1 MKRFLKH
8 ALCILILCIPLL
20 LASCT
25 GEGGEEPITDEQ
37 GLIYTLLS
45 DGTYSVSAPNDL
57 TATRVVIPA
66 EMQGRA
72 VTEIAPNAFSA
83 VEKYLDVTDIVIPSS
98 ILRIGNGAFTD
109 LDTLKCVYINDL
121 AAWCTIEFGNLFSNP
136 LSYSDELYLDG
147 ELLCD
152 LAIPDGVERISAY
165 AFAYFAGISSLTVP
179 DSVTYI
185 GDCAFIGSK
194 GLTLVT
200 VGSGLL
206 SAGSHVFSGCTSIT
220 DFICTSDVDLKEGL
234 DLMETV
240 KFNKNSTRVIGH
252 AGLASLATANT
263 REAFLYAARRSY
275 YGIETDIRKTADG
288 HFVCFHDPNLM
299 DYAGLDITVEG
310 STLAELR
317 EVTLFDARK
326 SGTTER
332 GLKIPTLEEYVE
344 ICKEYGKECI
354 IELKP
359 RFAREDVI
367 RIVDIV
373 DSLGYLDR
381 SVFIS
386 FFDDNLAYVREHR
399 PDVRVALTFS
409 SVKEGLFDK
418 IIASGFDVLISTVI
432 IDREMVD
439 LFHAEGRLVYSYTI
453 DDPARAEEL
462 ASWGVDFIITN
473 RLE

>member
-1 MKRFLKH
+1 
-8 ALCILILCIPLL
+8 
-20 LASCT
+20 
-25 GEGGEEPITDEQ
+25 
-37 GLIYTLLS
+37 
-45 DGTYSVSAPNDL
+45 
-57 TATRVVIPA
+57 
-66 EMQGRA
+66 
-72 VTEIAPNAFSA
+72 
-83 VEKYLDVTDIVIPSS
+83 
-98 ILRIGNGAFTD
+98 
-109 LDTLKCVYINDL
+109 
-121 AAWCTIEFGNLFSNP
+121 
-136 LSYSDELYLDG
+136 
-147 ELLCD
+147 
-152 LAIPDGVERISAY
+152 
-165 AFAYFAGISSLTVP
+165 
-179 DSVTYI
+179 VTYI
-185 GDCAFIGSK
+185 GDHAFIGSK

-206 SAGSHVFSGCTSIT
+206 SIGSLVFSGCTSIT
-220 DFICTSDVDLKEGL
+220 DFICTSDVNIKEEL
-234 DLMETV
+234 DLMETT

-252 AGLASLATANT
+252 AGLASLETANT

-332 GLKIPTLEEYVE
+332 GRKIPTLEEYVE

-373 DSLGYLDR
+373 DSLGYLDH

-386 FFDDNLAYVREHR
+386 FYDDNLTYVREHR
-399 PDVRVALTFS
+399 PGVRVALTFS
-409 SVKEGLFDK
+409 NGKEGLFEK
-418 IIASGFDVLISTVI
+418 IIDAGFDVLISIVIIDQVI
-432 IDREMVD
+432 IDR
-439 LFHAEGRLVYSYTI
+439 FHAEGRLVYCYTV
-453 DDPARAEEL
+453 DQVDRAEQLDE
-462 ASWGVDFIITN
+462 WGVDFIITN